1 MVLNTLCII
10 FSLSLLPLFL
20 KEQGYGLYHIIL
32 LYALYTGLSAAIIPL
47 VGRFST
53 RRFLM
58 LGFLFFAFAVASFSL
73 LPVSISFFFYAFFIA
88 ANICIFWITL
98 NYIFFRSS
106 DKTTNAVDSSFYMLT
121 PGLIAAVIPPLSA
134 VFAHAFGYRWL
145 FGLSAILFL
154 IPIWLVWKYVPEE
167 KYVLDF
173 VRGLRNFKGLKTI
186 TILEGSLQHFS
197 GAIVPIYALLFLKT
211 TLDVGL
217 FLGYTGLIGFAIAIF
232 LSMRSD
238 HSQKRKKFIQILFLL
253 MAVSIVVLPSARN
266 AAAWY
271 VAVGIFTVIYSI
283 SSPLRL
289 AISLDAK
296 KPDLEFWKTREFLLN
311 IGRTITLGIAALI
324 FFLQL
329 YLATFILFALI
340 ALVYPFIVNYKLT
353 DIK

>member
-1 MVLNTLCII
+1 
-10 FSLSLLPLFL
+10 
-20 KEQGYGLYHIIL
+20 
-32 LYALYTGLSAAIIPL
+32 
-47 VGRFST
+47 
-53 RRFLM
+53 
-58 LGFLFFAFAVASFSL
+58 
-73 LPVSISFFFYAFFIA
+73 
-88 ANICIFWITL
+88 
-98 NYIFFRSS
+98 
-106 DKTTNAVDSSFYMLT
+106 MLT

-253 MAVSIVVLPSARN
+253 MAVSIAVLPLPEMRRLVCCCRHFHGDLQHLFAF
-266 AAAWY
+266 AAY
-271 VAVGIFTVIYSI
+271 HI
-283 SSPLRL
+283 LRRQ
-289 AISLDAK
+289 

-311 IGRTITLGIAALI
+311 IGKDHHFRHRRAHLFPAVIPCHIHLI
-324 FFLQL
+324 RAHRAGLS
-329 YLATFILFALI
+329 
-340 ALVYPFIVNYKLT
+340 VHSKL
-353 DIK
+353 

>member
-1 MVLNTLCII
+1 M
-10 FSLSLLPLFL
+10 
-20 KEQGYGLYHIIL
+20 
-32 LYALYTGLSAAIIPL
+32 A
-47 VGRFST
+47 
-53 RRFLM
+53 
-58 LGFLFFAFAVASFSL
+58 
-73 LPVSISFFFYAFFIA
+73 
-88 ANICIFWITL
+88 
-98 NYIFFRSS
+98 
-106 DKTTNAVDSSFYMLT
+106 
-121 PGLIAAVIPPLSA
+121 
-134 VFAHAFGYRWL
+134 
-145 FGLSAILFL
+145 
-154 IPIWLVWKYVPEE
+154 VWKYVPEE
-167 KYVLDF
+167 RFVLDF